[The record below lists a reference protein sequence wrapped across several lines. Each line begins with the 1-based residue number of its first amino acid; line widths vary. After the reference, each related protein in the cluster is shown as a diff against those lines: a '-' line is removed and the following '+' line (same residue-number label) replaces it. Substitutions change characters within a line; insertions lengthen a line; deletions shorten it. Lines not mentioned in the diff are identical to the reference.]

1 MKRYSESKS
10 RIKRQVLL
18 LLCLGFMLAFSNSAY
33 AETDQ
38 EANVVIRLDLSNYD
52 SFDETIE
59 VSCVSEEGNE
69 IQDTLTQYN
78 SYENA
83 YHLPAGQYHIS
94 LTVQGDTLHLI
105 DLMPMTFEVD
115 AREDAV
121 QTYTIRVQDAAGM
134 EANEGGH
141 EGMEYEEESAPGAI
155 EAERYCFTEEEE
167 GAGTLLITGPDVTG
181 LESISYTL
189 RNRDGEDITCYLQ
202 KEHGFRAELQLP
214 YGRYE
219 EILEPVEVIA
229 DEAIPIPEDAEFYF
243 KYYGSKISNLIFI
256 TEESKNVT
264 NAENLQLW
272 VRRSNGADYQVRN
285 LYKFAGDAVM
295 QSKGEQEIIG
305 HEVEPE
311 QETVQELRET
321 ETVQQPAQEQIEKEN
336 QETSDSTEQK
346 GLFKINILLAVIII
360 AVLFSLLWYG
370 RNHEK

>member
-1 MKRYSESKS
+1 M
-10 RIKRQVLL
+10 
-18 LLCLGFMLAFSNSAY
+18 
-33 AETDQ
+33 
-38 EANVVIRLDLSNYD
+38 
-52 SFDETIE
+52 
-59 VSCVSEEGNE
+59 
-69 IQDTLTQYN
+69 
-78 SYENA
+78 
-83 YHLPAGQYHIS
+83 
-94 LTVQGDTLHLI
+94 
-105 DLMPMTFEVD
+105 
-115 AREDAV
+115 
-121 QTYTIRVQDAAGM
+121 
-134 EANEGGH
+134 
-141 EGMEYEEESAPGAI
+141 
-155 EAERYCFTEEEE
+155 
-167 GAGTLLITGPDVTG
+167 LITGPDVTG

-305 HEVEPE
+305 PRSGAG
-311 QETVQELRET
+311 TGDGSG
-321 ETVQQPAQEQIEKEN
+321 A
-336 QETSDSTEQK
+336 
-346 GLFKINILLAVIII
+346 
-360 AVLFSLLWYG
+360 
-370 RNHEK
+370 